1 MCRIFASGKTS
12 LIEHNVLEVVRQL
25 VHDARCLRRVGLQ
38 FVRLRKKLEQAGAA
52 EPIIKA
58 IRGSGYQFG

>member
-1 MCRIFASGKTS
+1 MQDFRVGEDE
-12 LIEHNVLEVVRQL
+12 LDQPDMLEVVRQL
-25 VHDARCLRRVGLQ
+25 VDDARCLRRVGLQ